1 MTTFDQLITGAAL
14 LGLAVST
21 IISYLKVNKLWARR
35 HIKEVAESISVAAAL
50 LSLLTTVPFMVK
62 FLVIDQD
69 YVAAGKFLLSLAVFV
84 VFFLVGIGVWVKRE
98 EKIGLWKMLR
108 RALATER
115 GELTYLIHSFARPR
129 EAPAILE
136 ILRLVSM
143 VDNDFDE
150 RERELLESV
159 ALPWGIHPDD
169 IKVSGPEGGS
179 DISSVQKAFADYLS
193 LKPPASQVEKVF
205 DLVKFMVH
213 ADRKVTQDER
223 LILTEIDGAVGAYLA
238 DDSKAP
244 DVYEVLLVPQNDEQF
259 DKMREEVTDPSL
271 QERAG
276 GQAVVAGSY
285 FSEPFAR
292 AICLRFRQKHF
303 FCTVERLTSEGERF
317 QLAG

>member
-35 HIKEVAESISVAAAL
+35 HIKEVTESISVAAAL
-50 LSLLTTVPFMVK
+50 LSLLTTVPFMIK
-62 FLVIDQD
+62 FLVIE
-69 YVAAGKFLLSLAVFV
+69 
-84 VFFLVGIGVWVKRE
+84 VKRE

-115 GELTYLIHSFARPR
+115 GELAYLIHSFARPR

-169 IKVSGPEGGS
+169 MKTTGPEAKS
-179 DISSVQKAFADYLS
+179 DISSVQRAFADYLG

-205 DLVKFMVH
+205 DLVRFMVH
-213 ADRKVTQDER
+213 ADRKVTRDER
-223 LILTEIDGAVGAYLA
+223 LILTEVEGAVGAYLT
-238 DDSKAP
+238 DGSKSP
-244 DVYEVLLVPQNDEQF
+244 DVFEVLLVPQNDQQF
-259 DKMREEVTDPSL
+259 EKMREEVTDPSL

-276 GQAVVAGSY
+276 GRRWW
-285 FSEPFAR
+285 R
-292 AICLRFRQKHF
+292 AAISPNHSPGPSASGFGR
-303 FCTVERLTSEGERF
+303 SISSAPWSG
-317 QLAG
+317 

>member
-14 LGLAVST
+14 LGLAIST

-50 LSLLTTVPFMVK
+50 LSLLTTIPFMVK

-84 VFFLVGIGVWVKRE
+84 VFFFVGIGVWVKRE
-98 EKIGLWKMLR
+98 EKISLWKMLR

-150 RERELLESV
+150 REREMLESV

-169 IKVSGPEGGS
+169 MKLSVQEGGS

-213 ADRKVTQDER
+213 ADRKVTRDER

-238 DDSKAP
+238 DGSKAP

>member
-50 LSLLTTVPFMVK
+50 LSLLTTVPFMIK

-115 GELTYLIHSFARPR
+115 GELAYLIHSFARPR

-169 IKVSGPEGGS
+169 MKTTGPEAKS
-179 DISSVQKAFADYLS
+179 DISSVQRAFADYLG

-205 DLVKFMVH
+205 DLVRFMVH
-213 ADRKVTQDER
+213 ADRKVTRDER
-223 LILTEIDGAVGAYLA
+223 LILTEVEGAVGAYLT
-238 DDSKAP
+238 DGSKSP
-244 DVYEVLLVPQNDEQF
+244 DVFEVLLVPQNDQQF
-259 DKMREEVTDPSL
+259 EKMREEVTDPSL

>member
-14 LGLAVST
+14 LGLTVS
-21 IISYLKVNKLWARR
+21 IVISYLKVNKLWARR
-35 HIKEVAESISVAAAL
+35 HIKEVAESIYVAAAL
-50 LSLLTTVPFMVK
+50 LSLLTTVQFMIK

-69 YVAAGKFLLSLAVFV
+69 YVAAGKFVLSLAVFV

-98 EKIGLWKMLR
+98 EKISWWKMLR

-150 RERELLESV
+150 REKEMLESV

-169 IKVSGPEGGS
+169 MKMSGQEVGS
-179 DISSVQKAFADYLS
+179 DIASVQKAFADYLA

-213 ADRKVTQDER
+213 ADRKVTRDER
-223 LILTEIDGAVGAYLA
+223 LILTEIEGAVGAYLA
-238 DDSKAP
+238 DGSKSP
-244 DVYEVLLVPQNDEQF
+244 DLYEVLLVPQNDEQF

-271 QERAG
+271 HERAG

>member
-35 HIKEVAESISVAAAL
+35 HIKEVTESISVAAAL
-50 LSLLTTVPFMVK
+50 LSLLTTVPFMIK

-98 EKIGLWKMLR
+98 EKVGLWKMLR

-143 VDNDFDE
+143 VDDDFDE
-150 RERELLESV
+150 REKEMLESV

-169 IKVSGPEGGS
+169 MKTTGPEAKS
-179 DISSVQKAFADYLS
+179 DISSVQRAFADYLG
-193 LKPPASQVEKVF
+193 LKPPAAQVEKVC
-205 DLVKFMVH
+205 DLVRFMVH
-213 ADRKVTQDER
+213 ADRKVTRDER
-223 LILTEIDGAVGAYLA
+223 LILTEVEGAVGAYLTNG
-238 DDSKAP
+238 SKSP
-244 DVYEVLLVPQNDEQF
+244 DVFEVLLVPQNDEQF
-259 DKMREEVTDPSL
+259 EKMREEVTDPSL